1 MEVIKLDDLLVSL
14 EDIDKSMDGFLQVGR
29 QYVKAFFALAHFAEE
44 ISKNADGPEDNKRAK
59 ETIELVK
66 ELLSGNK

>member
-1 MEVIKLDDLLVSL
+1 MDDLLLSL
-14 EDIDKSMDGFLQVGR
+14 DDIDKSMDAFIQVGR
-29 QYVKAFFALAHFAEE
+29 QYAKAFFALAHCVEE

-66 ELLSGNK
+66 ELLISGNK